1 MLDRVD
7 ALFEAFRV
15 HAEAVS
21 AEVHRVAT
29 KAQAREFVARFLN
42 GESGAGATAVW
53 ADVPLLGPLTG
64 ETACPTTR
72 QTATVAN
79 VGISQMDWAIA
90 DTGTLVQNAT
100 PIERRLVSTLP
111 SIHIALVPTNG
122 LIPDL
127 ASAIAKLHP
136 KPASY
141 ISMITGPSRTADIE
155 RVLTIGV
162 HGPARLVIVF
172 VDESEVN

>member
-1 MLDRVD
+1 MLDGVD

-21 AEVHRVAT
+21 AEVHRFASR
-29 KAQAREFVARFLN
+29 ALALEFVAHFL
-42 GESGAGATAVW
+42 GEEAGPGASAVW
-53 ADVPLLGPLTG
+53 ADVPVLGAEPG
-64 ETACPTTR
+64 REVCP
-72 QTATVAN
+72 AAAAKI
-79 VGISQMDWAIA
+79 GISRMEWAIA

-100 PIERRLVSTLP
+100 RVERRLVSTLP
-111 SIHIALVPTNG
+111 SIHIALVPTSG
-122 LIPDL
+122 LLPDL

-155 RVLTIGV
+155 RMPTIGV
-162 HGPARLVIVF
+162 HGPARLVVVF
-172 VDESEVN
+172 GDEAEAN